1 MAIVGV
7 SVLVVLVV
15 GAVAIAA
22 AGGGG
27 GGSASSPTASP
38 SPQPPAAASDLHASA
53 GAFRVKLTW
62 TAGTDGAP
70 AVRYDIQRDTEIVGH
85 TDRTSWVDTH
95 VTPGQRYA
103 YQVIAL
109 GPDGLRSSTAVRTT
123 TKTAPPG
130 TANLEGV
137 FNVKLHPTSHY
148 GLSSFRD
155 KDTTAGWRFVPA
167 CKQPP
172 CDTKMNDL
180 HWKALTLTLDQTG
193 GRYHGSTSISGVV
206 SCSGHGVSATYTLTI
221 TATKA
226 DAVKEGWRITA
237 FTGELTQYAS
247 AQLGCVSSSVRY
259 GVQGTLVASS
269 GR

>member
-1 MAIVGV
+1 MVIAGV
-7 SVLVVLVV
+7 SLLVVLVV
-15 GAVAIAA
+15 AAVAIAA
-22 AGGGG
+22 AGGADD
-27 GGSASSPTASP
+27 SASSPTASP
-38 SPQPPAAASDLHASA
+38 SPQPPAAASDLRANA
-53 GAFRVKLTW
+53 GAFQVKLTW
-62 TAGTDGAP
+62 QAGTDGAP

-85 TDRTSWVDTH
+85 TDRTSWVDTR

-109 GPDGLRSSTAVRTT
+109 SQDGLRRSTAVRTT

-130 TANLEGV
+130 TAGLEGV

-148 GLSSFRD
+148 GLSSFQD

-167 CKQPP
+167 CRQPP

-193 GRYHGSTSISGVV
+193 GRYHGSASISGVV
-206 SCSGHGVSATYTLTI
+206 SCSGHSVSATYTLTI

-226 DAVKEGWRITA
+226 DAVKDGWRVTA

-247 AQLGCVSSSVRY
+247 AQLGCVSSSVHY